1 MRRRSTRIP
10 PAFVFVGLF
19 AVTGSLAGAIPAAA
33 QTPPTGEGPAALS
46 AASVVWAVPL
56 VSAASFGWAPPDAS
70 AVPVA
75 PPVSFAPAVSFE
87 DQRAPYRRP
96 AARLQTGIRLF
107 GAVDVEQML
116 AKQSFAATLG
126 TSTLLGFGAGVDVI
140 NLKGGGLFMRAAV
153 SIMSKSGTRSDGTVS
168 NGIALDVKML
178 PVDLGVGW
186 RFNHGSRTNQVTPF
200 IGGGALVMHYSE
212 TIPAGS
218 PSDNTSAWFLGVE
231 AFGGVDLRLGSSLTV
246 APEVDF
252 RSLPGAIGNGG
263 LSQVFNETNLGG
275 VAFRVT
281 VGVRLGRR

>member
-1 MRRRSTRIP
+1 M
-10 PAFVFVGLF
+10 FV
-19 AVTGSLAGAIPAAA
+19 VTGALAGAIPAAA
-33 QTPPTGEGPAALS
+33 QTPPAGDGPAALS
-46 AASVVWAVPL
+46 PAFAVGAVPL
-56 VSAASFGWAPPDAS
+56 VSAASFVLAPPVVS

-75 PPVSFAPAVSFE
+75 PPVSFVPAISFE

-96 AARLQTGIRLF
+96 PAKLPTGIRLF

-140 NLKGGGLFMRAAV
+140 NLRGGGLFMRVAASV
-153 SIMSKSGTRSDGTVS
+153 MTKSGTRSDRTVS
-168 NGIALDVKML
+168 NGIALDVTML
-178 PVDLGVGW
+178 PIDLGLGW
-186 RFNHGSRTNQVTPF
+186 RFNHVTRTNQVTPF

-212 TIPAGS
+212 TTPAGS

-231 AFGGVDLRLGSSLTV
+231 AFGGVDFRLGSSLTV

-252 RSLPGAIGNGG
+252 RSLPGAIGSGG

-281 VGVRLGRR
+281 VGVRLGRRR